1 MQKLTEQVFELS
13 PPGGLF
19 DETVMANL
27 FPDCSTGA
35 RALLVH
41 RACQAGEILRLK
53 PGLFVLAPPYRKT
66 EPHPFVLA
74 ASLHAPSHV
83 SLESALAWHGLIPEA
98 VYQVSSVTVARS
110 REFTTPLGVF
120 SFHRVPARAPRA
132 GVEAVDVSRNAWAF
146 IATPLRA
153 IADLVYLNKSIIWKE
168 NGLGYLTDS
177 LRIEEDNLRDLSFET
192 SDEIL
197 ESIRSRRVRAYLEG
211 LKGAVAHAG

>member
-13 PPGGLF
+13 PPGRLF

-53 PGLFVLAPPYRKT
+53 PRLFVLAPPYRKT

-83 SLESALAWHGLIPEA
+83 SFESALAWHGLIPEA
-98 VYQVSSVTVARS
+98 VYQVSSVTAAPACRS
-110 REFTTPLGVF
+110 STE
-120 SFHRVPARAPRA
+120 
-132 GVEAVDVSRNAWAF
+132 
-146 IATPLRA
+146 
-153 IADLVYLNKSIIWKE
+153 
-168 NGLGYLTDS
+168 
-177 LRIEEDNLRDLSFET
+177 
-192 SDEIL
+192 
-197 ESIRSRRVRAYLEG
+197 
-211 LKGAVAHAG
+211 